1 MAYGILVPWP
11 GIEPMPPAVEACS
24 FSTGPPGKFQRKVI
38 LFFQSFSYFYLLIRN
53 REYILIYCYSQ
64 NNQESHVFTQEQCCY
79 RNFPLQP
86 VTAVAPESRSTS
98 AAAGCCLCFFRVFF
112 NICLFIFWL
121 LWGSQAFSSCGE
133 QGLLSKMRCLGF
145 SLHRLPTAAA
155 SLAAEHGVY
164 GTQAQSP
171 GGVWNL
177 PRPGIEPM
185 SPTLVGGLLTT
196 EPQRKSRK

>member
-1 MAYGILVPWP
+1 MYLRRNSVVTGISHCSQLPRWP
-11 GIEPMPPAVEACS
+11 LKAEVH
-24 FSTGPPGKFQRKVI
+24 QQLR
-38 LFFQSFSYFYLLIRN
+38 
-53 REYILIYCYSQ
+53 
-64 NNQESHVFTQEQCCY
+64 
-79 RNFPLQP
+79 
-86 VTAVAPESRSTS
+86 
-98 AAAGCCLCFFRVFF
+98 AAAFVFSEYF
-112 NICLFIFWL
+112 LTFCLFIFWL

-145 SLHRLPTAAA
+145 LRHRLPTAAA

-196 EPQRKSRK
+196 EPQGKSRK